1 MRILFIWSLLCS
13 AWLAYGQSAMPWPEG
28 KQALIVLTYDDA
40 LASHLDVAIPQLDQA
55 HLKGTFFL
63 KEPLAQHIPR
73 WRTAHQKGHE
83 LGNHTVYHPCLSSV
97 FKADPHYQ
105 AENYSVANIVREI
118 STMNTLLYALDNQP
132 RHTYAYP
139 CGETTAGGKS
149 YVDSLRKAGFVSY
162 ARGGGANPVIT
173 NFKRLD
179 PFLVP
184 CMGFQTNAT
193 ATDLIDFV
201 KRVQQSKGMGVFIFH
216 GVGGDYLEVSAA
228 AHQQLVQ
235 YLKENRQQI
244 WVTTFTEAMK
254 YVTTHAR

>member
-1 MRILFIWSLLCS
+1 MK
-13 AWLAYGQSAMPWPEG
+13 A
-28 KQALIVLTYDDA
+28 IVLKEYGDVSNLVLADLLLPAIRPDEVLIEVKAIGINPADTYIRRDKN
-40 LASHLDVAIPQLDQA
+40 LDYIFNGERPRDIP
-55 HLKGTFFL
+55 G
-63 KEPLAQHIPR
+63 

-132 RHTYAYP
+132 RHPYAYP
-139 CGETTAGGKS
+139 CGETTAGGIS

-162 ARGGGANPVIT
+162 ARGGGANPIIT

-184 CMGFQTNAT
+184 CMGFETNAT
-193 ATDLIDFV
+193 ATDLVDFV
-201 KRVQQSKGMGVFIFH
+201 KRVLESKGMGVFIFH

-235 YLKENRQQI
+235 YLKEHRQQI